1 MSKKS
6 RDRRAKHAPRPDN
19 HFSNDDFQIAR
30 FGANIVVKN
39 KRTPEKQTEHMESL
53 TAQYPAKYE
62 SLNQKV
68 TALKKIVS
76 QCDPYSILMYFRSK
90 AIIAGLNVFS
100 EVEYS
105 AEDVAIFRAQEYI
118 QSILISTPNEYI
130 PSNPHGTEEKL
141 YDQILADVIELYKEV
156 NFFYFYWAAHKRT
169 VEQID
174 KILID
179 NIVEAQYMYLVR
191 GNRYQIFELEPLRI
205 LLPPHDDILRQLFG
219 VSATEVIDGLEK
231 LQYSLSQGVAD
242 AMMEMEKECLEY
254 VRTITMGENPKL
266 AMERARKRAPT
277 AAKKAFGDALIDVK
291 AITGWDDRFVAL
303 LSSGINECEDFWTEG
318 DFAGW
323 PIVEQ
328 PVIRKPFIK
337 IGKVTYAFLYYVL
350 FDNIYRNIQRGIL
363 KQKPQYIE
371 CWKTKQ
377 TRASEEMVRDV
388 FLKLLPGAEAHVGN
402 YYPKN
407 TSTKQMNEND
417 IIIIFQNYLFV
428 IEVKA
433 GSFPVTPPI
442 IDFNAH
448 IEAYRK
454 LAEAADSQCSRTCSY
469 ISKHTRVQFY
479 NHDKQPTFQ
488 LQNLEL
494 YNGVFTFSVTV
505 DNFNEFAARAEKLS
519 IIAIKEETIVISYDD
534 LLSYAEYFDS
544 PILSLHYLK
553 QRKAAMRVPQFHLQD
568 ELDHLGLYIDKNL
581 YAINPSQY
589 RKLDKVF
596 CRGFREKL
604 DNYFQRLYVDPQHV
618 KKPTQD
624 IPTEIKAIINHL
636 EQNISPDNITLAH
649 FFLDFSFE
657 EKEDFAEKIRYI
669 KKQEIERH
677 CAILVT
683 NVYGVKYCAFVEI
696 LGIVSI
702 SAENQL
708 DYTYALASRNEVEPV
723 TCISLTYD
731 RNGELISIWSK
742 TCYFSDVPEKDVDR
756 IKMMGEEKANKVV
769 QDYIKAHGKIG
780 RNDKCPCG
788 SGRKYKMCCLK
799 Q

>member
-6 RDRRAKHAPRPDN
+6 RDRRAKNAPRPDK
-19 HFSNDDFQIAR
+19 HFSGDDFQIAR

-90 AIIAGLNVFS
+90 AIIAELNVFS

-156 NFFYFYWAAHKRT
+156 NLFYFYWAAQKQT
-169 VEQID
+169 AEQIN
-174 KILID
+174 KKLID

-219 VSATEVIDGLEK
+219 VSATEVINGLEK

-242 AMMEMEKECLEY
+242 AMMEMEKEYLEF
-254 VRTITMGENPKL
+254 VRTVTMGVNPKL

-277 AAKKAFGDALIDVK
+277 AARKAFGDALIDVK
-291 AITGWDDRFVAL
+291 AITGWDDRFIAL
-303 LSSGINECEDFWTEG
+303 LSAGVNECEDFWTEG

-337 IGKVTYAFLYYVL
+337 IGRKTYAFLYYVL
-350 FDNIYRNIQRGIL
+350 FDNIYRNVQRGIL

-377 TRASEEMVRDV
+377 TRASEEMVRDI

-454 LAEAADSQCSRTCSY
+454 LAETADSQCSRTCSY
-469 ISKHTRVQFY
+469 ISKHTRAQFY
-479 NHDKQPTFQ
+479 NQDKQPTFQ
-488 LQNLEL
+488 VQNLKL
-494 YNGVFTFSVTV
+494 FNGVFTFSVTV

-519 IIAIKEETIVISYDD
+519 IIALKEETIVISYDD
-534 LLSYAEYFDS
+534 LLSYAGYFDS
-544 PILSLHYLK
+544 PILFLHYLK

-581 YAINPSQY
+581 YAINSSQY

-596 CRGFREKL
+596 YHGFREKL
-604 DNYFQRLYVDPQHV
+604 DDYFQRLYVDPQHA
-618 KKPTQD
+618 KKPTQG
-624 IPTEIKAIINHL
+624 IPAEINAIIKYL
-636 EQNISPDNITLAH
+636 EQNLSPDNITLAH
-649 FFLDFSFE
+649 FFLDFSSE
-657 EKEDFAEKIRYI
+657 TREAFAEQIRNAQ
-669 KKQEIERH
+669 KREAELH
-677 CAILVT
+677 CVVPAIAV
-683 NVYGVKYCAFVEI
+683 GEVKYCAFVEI
-696 LGIVSI
+696 PDIVSI
-702 SAENQL
+702 SIEDQL
-708 DYTYALASRNEVEPV
+708 DYTYAVASRNEAVPV
-723 TCISLTYD
+723 MCILLKYD
-731 RNGELISIWSK
+731 RNNELASILGK
-742 TCYFSDVPEKDVDR
+742 LCFFADVPEKDMDR
-756 IKMMGEEKANKVV
+756 IKMMGEKKAKRIVR
-769 QDYIKAHGKIG
+769 DYIKTHGKIG
-780 RNDKCPCG
+780 RNDECPCG
-788 SGRKYKMCCLK
+788 SGRKYKRCCLK